1 MNHTIEIYQWMHELI
16 ENARFQSVAYD
27 ADYLYCSDAI
37 ALYQIDRR
45 CIIWKQ
51 WQKAHEECWHTSGY
65 QWRKG
70 NAREGELACG
80 GFDVEKFKAPRLSSI
95 YAIIGSAVENEMIA
109 EDRVFKS
116 SRAGKQWIL
125 KQNKFFGVPFNHYRL
140 ETALDMPLFD
150 NECQFAL
157 LENGALRLASSR
169 HPKAMAYVMR
179 MSLEDES

>member
-95 YAIIGSAVENEMIA
+95 YAIIGSAVQNGMIA
-109 EDRVFKS
+109 GDRVFKS
-116 SRAGKQWIL
+116 SHASKEWIL
-125 KQNKFFGVPFNHYRL
+125 EQDKFFGVRFNKGRL
-140 ETALDMPLFD
+140 WDALNMPLFG
-150 NECQFAL
+150 NKCQFAL
-157 LENGALRLASSR
+157 LENGALRLTSSK
-169 HPKAMAYVMR
+169 HPKAFAYVMC
-179 MSLEDES
+179 MSGGEE